1 MSLDNPTPLP
11 PAASESP
18 AAPLDRIELPAEDSL
33 CEMPKGH
40 TVATRVSFKD
50 VLRECEE
57 SGPSSDDR
65 AHLQRWAD
73 DDRAEEVWH
82 KIERAAQNNKLRLP
96 AKYFIAEI
104 LAARRVAM
112 AIGHRGKWREHFLN
126 AADEMKRIAKFLRK
140 PHPHRMPPYP
150 RGTKLAEML
159 DDAANYFRKQV
170 EPSRNLPGIL
180 KFSRQSKAHTV
191 FMSMVGNDLKEITGL
206 WLDEEVGVLTEIA
219 FDSPDIIDAEAA
231 RWARRQPAP
240 RRTARKARR

>member
-1 MSLDNPTPLP
+1 MMTERRRFGIKSSAP
-11 PAASESP
+11 PRTTNYGFRPNTLSQ
-18 AAPLDRIELPAEDSL
+18 
-33 CEMPKGH
+33 K
-40 TVATRVSFKD
+40 
-50 VLRECEE
+50 
-57 SGPSSDDR
+57 
-65 AHLQRWAD
+65 
-73 DDRAEEVWH
+73 
-82 KIERAAQNNKLRLP
+82 
-96 AKYFIAEI
+96 I

-150 RGTKLAEML
+150 RGTKLADNEML